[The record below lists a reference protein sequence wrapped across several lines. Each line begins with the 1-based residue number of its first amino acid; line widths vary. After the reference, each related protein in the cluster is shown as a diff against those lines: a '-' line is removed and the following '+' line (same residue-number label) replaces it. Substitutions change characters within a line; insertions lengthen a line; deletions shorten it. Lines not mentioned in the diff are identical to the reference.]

1 MRRESVT
8 SAAMY
13 VGGFV
18 AFGCG
23 VPDYRE
29 VNELYADSDGGAMR
43 WRFCEPGAFP
53 SSARVRTVSHTPN
66 RPVSHR
72 VANVVAVRLERS
84 SH

>member
-1 MRRESVT
+1 MKRDSVT

-43 WRFCEPGAFP
+43 WRFCEAHY
-53 SSARVRTVSHTPN
+53 VL
-66 RPVSHR
+66 
-72 VANVVAVRLERS
+72 VACGSVGVLVALAALLG
-84 SH
+84 